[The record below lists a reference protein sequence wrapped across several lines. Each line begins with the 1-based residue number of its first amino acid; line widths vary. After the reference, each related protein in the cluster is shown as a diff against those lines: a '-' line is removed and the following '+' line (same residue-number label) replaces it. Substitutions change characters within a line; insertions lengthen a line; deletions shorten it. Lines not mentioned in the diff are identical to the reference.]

1 MRKRQEAMLGKGD
14 NQAIREINRS
24 IILELVRRAGRVSR
38 TELARR
44 SKLTKPT
51 VSTIIDEFIE
61 DGTVREVGLGESLSG
76 GGRPA
81 RLLEFNDDS
90 AAYLGIHFGVRA
102 TRIAVADARGVIRV
116 VRGRPSVRNAAGRV
130 SKVVRSMV
138 SEVLQAAKIP
148 RARVA
153 AAGATVPGLV
163 DQESGVCVL
172 APNLAWQ
179 DVPLREVLQDE
190 LRVPVV
196 VNNITQAS
204 AVAEGRVGAARGVRS
219 YVWLYVGSGVGAGIV
234 IDGKLFHGQSG
245 FSGEIGHCPVSEDGP
260 LCGCGR
266 RGCLETVASAMALL
280 RAAQDAIEGKQ
291 ATRLS
296 RVEGRL
302 DVAGIAAAAAEGDA
316 VAKRILA
323 HTSEHLGRGISF
335 LLNILNPEMIVL
347 GGPAIEAG
355 EPFLHAVRA
364 SVAHH
369 ALLPHGVAIV
379 PSTLADR
386 AELTGSVLLA
396 MESIVRSYRIVG
408 SHDVRARAA
417 TEP

>member
-1 MRKRQEAMLGKGD
+1 MPGKGD
-14 NQAIREINRS
+14 NQAIREVNRS
-24 IILELVRRAGRVSR
+24 IILDLVRRAGRVSR

-44 SKLTKPT
+44 SRLTKPT
-51 VSTIIDEFIE
+51 VSTIIDEFIG

-81 RLLEFNDDS
+81 RLLEFNDAS
-90 AAYLGIHFGVRA
+90 AAYLGIHFGMRA
-102 TRIAVADARGVIRV
+102 TRVAVADARGVIRV
-116 VRGRPSVRNAAGRV
+116 VRGRPSLRNAAVRA

-138 SEVLQAAKIP
+138 TEALQAAKIP
-148 RARVA
+148 WSRVA

-163 DQESGVCVL
+163 DQETGVCVL
-172 APNLAWQ
+172 APNLAWR
-179 DVPLREVLQDE
+179 DVPLRDALQDE
-190 LRVPVV
+190 LRMPVV

-234 IDGKLFHGQSG
+234 VEGRLFHGQSG
-245 FSGEIGHCPVSEDGP
+245 FSGEIGHCPVSDDGP
-260 LCGCGR
+260 ACGCGR
-266 RGCLETVASAMALL
+266 RGCLETVASTMAII
-280 RAAQDAIEGKQ
+280 RAAEAAIAGKQ
-291 ATRLS
+291 ATRLR
-296 RVEGRL
+296 RVEGPL
-302 DVAGIAAAAAEGDA
+302 GVAAIAAAAAQGDT

-323 HTSEHLGRGISF
+323 QASEHLGRGISF

-347 GGPAIEAG
+347 GGPVIEAG

-364 SVAHH
+364 SVARH
-369 ALLPHGVAIV
+369 ALLPRGVAIV

-396 MESIVRSYRIVG
+396 MESTVQSYRIVG
-408 SHDVRARAA
+408 SHDGRARSA
-417 TEP
+417 TEL

>member
-266 RGCLETVASAMALL
+266 RGCLETVASTMALL

-302 DVAGIAAAAAEGDA
+302 GVAGIAAAAAEGDA